1 MEAGKTYKQDI
12 KSLGVDAALQ
22 LVPEGDRH
30 VPRLQAH
37 GGEYLR
43 CSSSLSASLLL
54 PAQDDSLQGRGEDPG
69 HLSGQEDGQDGGPEV
84 RVLPLHPNIAG
95 HVDHEAALYTR
106 LEDDLL
112 ARTDLR
118 HSWYSW
124 FYALCPG
131 DAAGNFLFQQI
142 SPPEEIC
149 SIVVLYCLLLL
160 LCPRNTCLS
169 GNFIWSQRRPL
180 ERRSERFTGFI
191 LDSVE
196 VSLQS
201 LETLQTLR
209 PLCRPYPSWREVPVA
224 LWNVLLELVEEVGGQ
239 GVGRDSREGVG
250 GRDLHQ
256 ARDGLR
262 DGGGLEVLQSNKH
275 LNSDISPL

>member
-1 MEAGKTYKQDI
+1 M
-12 KSLGVDAALQ
+12 S
-22 LVPEGDRH
+22 
-30 VPRLQAH
+30 RLQAH
-37 GGEYLR
+37 GGEYLL
-43 CSSSLSASLLL
+43 CSSPLSACLLL
-54 PAQDDSLQGRGEDPG
+54 PAEDDSLQGRGEDPG
-69 HLSGQEDGQDGGPEV
+69 HLPGQEDGQDGGPEV
-84 RVLPLHPNIAG
+84 RVLPLHPDIAG
-95 HVDHEAALYTR
+95 HVDHEAALYAR

-118 HSWYSW
+118 HSWHSRL
-124 FYALCPG
+124 YALCPG
-131 DAAGNFLFQQI
+131 DAAGNFLLQQI

-149 SIVVLYCLLLL
+149 SIVVLYLLLL
-160 LCPRNTCLS
+160 LFPRNTCLG
-169 GNFIWSQRRPL
+169 GNFIWSERRPL

-201 LETLQTLR
+201 LETLQTLW
-209 PLCRPYPSWREVPVA
+209 PLCGRYPPRREVPVA

-239 GVGRDSREGVG
+239 GVGRDCREGEG

-262 DGGGLEVLQSNKH
+262 DGGGLEILQSNNKH
-275 LNSDISPL
+275 L